1 LRHLEIMTAL
11 LTVVGLGLAV
21 SFVCSVLEAVL
32 LSLTHSYVG
41 VLEGRGDRAG
51 VLLAR
56 MRERI
61 DEPIAAILTLNTI
74 AHTVSAAVG
83 GALALRVFGSE
94 WIALFSAVL
103 TLAILLL
110 SEIVPKTLGATYW
123 QTLAT
128 PTAYVLRFMMVTMK
142 PILVPLSWI
151 NRLIT
156 PTGRRQPTISR
167 AELEILAAIGRK
179 EGTIDQ
185 EEWQVLSNVMNL
197 SEVRALDVMT
207 PRTQI
212 VAVRGEDTIEQA
224 MQVMLD
230 EGHLRLPVYAE
241 TLDDIV
247 GVLLARE
254 AWRAARENP
263 GMATATVMRPPHFVP
278 ETKPVEDLI
287 REMRAL
293 RINMAIVV
301 DELIREMRALRIN
314 MAIVVDE
321 FGGTSG
327 LVTFEDLIEEIVGEI
342 QDEHETE
349 QPDFVGREGRTL
361 IAGLVPIWQVNE
373 RLGLEL
379 DDEEH
384 DTIGG
389 FVFGGLGRIPK
400 EGDEVEVVGGR
411 FRVVAMSGRRVERVA
426 FLPAGTA

>member
-1 LRHLEIMTAL
+1 MTAL
-11 LTVVGLGLAV
+11 LTVVGLGLAI
-21 SFVCSVLEAVL
+21 SFLCSVLEAVL

-41 VLEGRGDRAG
+41 VLEERGERAG

-74 AHTVSAAVG
+74 AHTVSASMG

-123 QTLAT
+123 QVLAT
-128 PTAYVLRFMMVTMK
+128 PTAYVLRFLLVTMK
-142 PILVPLSWI
+142 PVLVPLSWV

-156 PTGRRQPTISR
+156 PQGRRQPTVSR
-167 AELEILAAIGRK
+167 AELEILAEIGRK

-185 EEWQVLSNVMNL
+185 EEWQVLTNVMNL

-207 PRTQI
+207 PRTQV
-212 VAVRGEDTIEQA
+212 VAVSAEDTIEHA

-230 EGHLRLPVYAE
+230 EGHLRLPVYGE
-241 TLDDIV
+241 TLDDVQGI
-247 GVLLARE
+247 LLARE
-254 AWRAARENP
+254 AWRAAREDAKAP
-263 GMATATVMRPPHFVP
+263 VGTVMRPPHFVP

-287 REMRAL
+287 REMRAK
-293 RINMAIVV
+293 
-301 DELIREMRALRIN
+301 RIN

-327 LVTFEDLIEEIVGEI
+327 LVTLEDLIEEIVGEI
-342 QDEHETE
+342 HDEHEE
-349 QPDFVGREGRTL
+349 AAPDFVGRDGRTL
-361 IAGLVPIWQVNE
+361 IAGLVPVWQVNE
-373 RLGLEL
+373 RLGLHL
-379 DDEEH
+379 DEEEY

-389 FVFGGLGRIPK
+389 YIFGGLGRMPQ
-400 EGDEVEVVGGR
+400 EGDLLEVEGGS
-411 FRVVAMSGRRVERVA
+411 FEVVAMSGRRVERVA
-426 FLPAGTA
+426 FTPGVRGVE

>member
-1 LRHLEIMTAL
+1 MTAL
-11 LTVVGLGLAV
+11 LTVVGLGLAI
-21 SFVCSVLEAVL
+21 SFVCSILEAVL

-41 VLEGRGDRAG
+41 VLEERGERAG

-74 AHTVSAAVG
+74 AHTVSAAMG

-94 WIALFSAVL
+94 WIAAFSAVL

-123 QTLAT
+123 QVLAT
-128 PTAYVLRFMMVTMK
+128 PTAYVLRFLMFTMK
-142 PILVPLSWI
+142 PVLVPLSWV

-156 PTGRRQPTISR
+156 PQGRRQPTVSR
-167 AELEILAAIGRK
+167 AELEILAEIGRK

-185 EEWQVLSNVMNL
+185 EEWQVLTNVMNL

-212 VAVRGEDTIEQA
+212 VAVGADDTIEHA

-230 EGHLRLPVYAE
+230 EGHLRLPVYGE
-241 TLDDIV
+241 TLDEIQ

-254 AWRAARENP
+254 AWRAARVDAHAKV
-263 GMATATVMRPPHFVP
+263 GTVMRPAHYVP

-287 REMRAL
+287 REMRA
-293 RINMAIVV
+293 A
-301 DELIREMRALRIN
+301 RIN

-327 LVTFEDLIEEIVGEI
+327 LVTLEDLIEEIVGEI
-342 QDEHETE
+342 HDEHEDAA
-349 QPDFVGREGRTL
+349 PDFVGRDGRTFV
-361 IAGLVPIWQVNE
+361 AGMVPVWQVNE
-373 RLGLEL
+373 RLGLDL
-379 DDEEH
+379 SDDEY

-389 FVFGGLGRIPK
+389 YIFGGLGRMPQA
-400 EGDEVEVVGGR
+400 GDELEVEGGR
-411 FRVVAMSGRRVERVA
+411 FQVVAMSGRRVDRLA
-426 FLPAGTA
+426 FIPGVRTSD

>member
-1 LRHLEIMTAL
+1 MTAL
-11 LTVVGLGLAV
+11 FTVVGLGLAV

-41 VLEGRGDRAG
+41 VLEERGDRAG

-74 AHTVSAAVG
+74 AHTMGAAVG

-123 QTLAT
+123 QTLAV

-247 GVLLARE
+247 GILLARE

-263 GMATATVMRPPHFVP
+263 GVATAAVMRPPHFVP

-287 REMRAL
+287 REMRT
-293 RINMAIVV
+293 
-301 DELIREMRALRIN
+301 LRIN

-349 QPDFVGREGRTL
+349 QPDFVGRDGRTL

-400 EGDEVEVVGGR
+400 EGDEVVVVGGR

>member
-1 LRHLEIMTAL
+1 MTSL
-11 LTVVGLGLAV
+11 LIVVSLGLGV

-41 VLEGRGDRAG
+41 VLAERGERSG
-51 VLLAR
+51 VLLSR

-74 AHTVSAAVG
+74 AHTVSAAIG
-83 GALALRVFGSE
+83 GALALRVFGSD
-94 WIALFSAVL
+94 WVAAFSAVL

-123 QTLAT
+123 QALAA
-128 PTAYVLRFMMVTMK
+128 PTAYTLRFLIFTMK
-142 PILVPLSWI
+142 PILVPLSWV

-156 PTGRRQPTISR
+156 PPGQRQPTVSR
-167 AELEILAAIGRK
+167 AELEILAEIGRK

-185 EEWQVLSNVMNL
+185 EEWQVLTNVMNL

-212 VAVRGEDTIEQA
+212 VAVRSTDSIEAA

-230 EGHLRLPVYAE
+230 EGHLRLPVYE
-241 TLDDIV
+241 DTMDDVV
-247 GVLLARE
+247 GILLARE
-254 AWRAARENP
+254 AWRAARQDP
-263 GMATATVMRPPHFVP
+263 AVPVSSVMRPPHFVP
-278 ETKPVEDLI
+278 ETKPVEALL
-287 REMRAL
+287 REMRAA
-293 RINMAIVV
+293 RINMV
-301 DELIREMRALRIN
+301 
-314 MAIVVDE
+314 IVVDE
-321 FGGTSG
+321 FGGTAG

-349 QPDFVGREGRTL
+349 QPDFVGRDGRTL
-361 IAGLVPIWQVNE
+361 IAGLVPIWEVNE

-379 DDEEH
+379 SEEGH

-389 FVFGGLGRIPK
+389 YIFGELGRIPQ
-400 EGDEVEVVGGR
+400 EGDELEVDGGL
-411 FRVVAMSGRRVERVA
+411 FQVVAMSGRRVERVA
-426 FLPAGTA
+426 FIPRAG

>member
-301 DELIREMRALRIN
+301 DE
-314 MAIVVDE
+314 

>member
-1 LRHLEIMTAL
+1 MTAL
-11 LTVVGLGLAV
+11 LSVVGLGLAI
-21 SFVCSVLEAVL
+21 SFICSVLEAVL

-41 VLEGRGDRAG
+41 VLEERGERAG
-51 VLLAR
+51 ILLAR

-103 TLAILLL
+103 TLLILLL

-123 QTLAT
+123 QTLAV

-142 PILVPLSWI
+142 PILVPLSWV

-156 PTGRRQPTISR
+156 PTGRQQPTISR
-167 AELEILAAIGRK
+167 AELEILASIGRK

-197 SEVRALDVMT
+197 SHVRALDVMT
-207 PRTQI
+207 PRTQF

-224 MQVMLD
+224 LQIMVD

-247 GVLLARE
+247 GILLARE
-254 AWRAARENP
+254 ALRAARQDP
-263 GMATATVMRPPHFVP
+263 DMPVSAVMRAPHFVP

-287 REMRAL
+287 REMRAA
-293 RINMAIVV
+293 RINMAIV
-301 DELIREMRALRIN
+301 I
-314 MAIVVDE
+314 DE

-349 QPDFVGREGRTL
+349 QPDFVGSDGRTL

-379 DDEEH
+379 DDAEH

-389 FVFGGLGRIPK
+389 YIFGRLGRIPK
-400 EGDEVEVVGGR
+400 EGDEVAVEGGT
-411 FRVVAMSGRRVERVA
+411 FRVVTMSGRRVERVA
-426 FLPAGTA
+426 FLPAGTR

>member
-1 LRHLEIMTAL
+1 MTAL

-21 SFVCSVLEAVL
+21 SFLCSVLEAVL

-41 VLEGRGDRAG
+41 VLEERGERAG
-51 VLLAR
+51 FLLAR

-123 QTLAT
+123 QTLAA

-142 PILVPLSWI
+142 PILVPLSWV

-156 PTGRRQPTISR
+156 PVGRQQPTISR
-167 AELEILAAIGRK
+167 AELEILASIGRK

-185 EEWQVLSNVMNL
+185 EEWQVLTNVMNL
-197 SEVRALDVMT
+197 ADVRALDVMT

-241 TLDDIV
+241 TIDDIV
-247 GVLLARE
+247 GILLARE
-254 AWRAARENP
+254 AWRAARQDPE
-263 GMATATVMRPPHFVP
+263 MAVSTVMRAPHFVP

-287 REMRAL
+287 REMRA
-293 RINMAIVV
+293 A
-301 DELIREMRALRIN
+301 RIN

-349 QPDFVGREGRTL
+349 QPDFVGRDGRTL

-373 RLGLEL
+373 RLGLAL
-379 DDEEH
+379 DEEEH
-384 DTIGG
+384 DTLGG
-389 FVFGGLGRIPK
+389 YIFGGLGRIPK
-400 EGDEVEVVGGR
+400 EGDELEVVGGR
-411 FRVVAMSGRRVERVA
+411 FRVTAMSGRRVERVA
-426 FLPAGTA
+426 FVPTGTK